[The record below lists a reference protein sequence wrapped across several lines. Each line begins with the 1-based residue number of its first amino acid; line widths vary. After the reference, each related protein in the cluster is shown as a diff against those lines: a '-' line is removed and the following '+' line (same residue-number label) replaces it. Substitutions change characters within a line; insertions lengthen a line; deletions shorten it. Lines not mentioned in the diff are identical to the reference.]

1 MQDLDAEFRD
11 NHIQII
17 ERFYLAFKSIHTY
30 VCDLNHY
37 IEELNDGV
45 YLHQTLDTVF
55 SDMEGKQ
62 LLVGKCLLTSSIY
75 HHARMTMEKAAHHLY
90 HSFCKS

>member
-30 VCDLNHY
+30 VCELNHY
-37 IEELNDGV
+37 IEELNDGI
-45 YLHQTLDTVF
+45 YLHQTLETVF
-55 SDMEGKQ
+55 ADMEGRQ
-62 LLVGKCLLTSSIY
+62 LLASIGFY
-75 HHARMTMEKAAHHLY
+75 NRHKTIFK
-90 HSFCKS
+90 